1 MKFFPYHKAGGSI
14 NTLLVEEDQYVAIVL
29 RQALGTDF
37 KLKVVTNGMEAM
49 HWLEQGNHPDL
60 IITELEFPYLDGHE
74 LIQLVRGSNLMA
86 HLPII
91 VLSTQVDSSVR
102 IECLEN
108 GADAYLTKPFNP
120 LELRAKAKAIL
131 RRTQVSRATAS

>member
-1 MKFFPYHKAGGSI
+1 M
-14 NTLLVEEDQYVAIVL
+14 LLVDEDRYVANVL

-37 KLKVVTNGMEAM
+37 KLKVITNGIEAM
-49 HWLEQGNHPDL
+49 HWLEQGNYPDL
-60 IITELEFPYLDGHE
+60 IITELDVPHLDGYE

-91 VLSTQVDSSVR
+91 VLSKQDDSNVR
-102 IECLEN
+102 IECLES

-120 LELRAKAKAIL
+120 FEVRAKARAIL
-131 RRTQVSRATAS
+131 RRSQASMIMAS